1 MLLPQA
7 REQQL
12 TPDTSM
18 QTAEPARRRNNK
30 CKRQTK
36 LESAS

>member
-18 QTAEPARRRNNK
+18 QTACRLQSQPDDETTSARDK
-30 CKRQTK
+30 Q
-36 LESAS
+36 S